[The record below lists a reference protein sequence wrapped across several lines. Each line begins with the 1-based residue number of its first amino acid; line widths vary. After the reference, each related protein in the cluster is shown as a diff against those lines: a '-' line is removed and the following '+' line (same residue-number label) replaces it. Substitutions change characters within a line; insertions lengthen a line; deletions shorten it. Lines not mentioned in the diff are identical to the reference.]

1 MIRTSTFSTW
11 LFATAL
17 LLLLIGET
25 QLNAQTIHN
34 PPQTI
39 CVGSIRPYQVD
50 YLENGGQGTLGSTY
64 TWSVISG
71 PFAGAINTNQGPSG
85 SSNRIIIDWGASP
98 PGNYQLQVIE
108 TNNGCPGEPQTLD
121 IILQPEVLP
130 DFAQIGPLCQNSTP
144 PTLPG
149 TSINGITGTWFP
161 DTISTAATGTTT
173 YTFTPDAGQC
183 ALPTTMNITIEDQVT
198 PTFTAFGPYCQGATP
213 DVLPTTSL
221 NSITG
226 AWSGAINT
234 STPGTFDFTFTPN
247 DPDQCGIPVTI
258 QVVVSPLITPTFDP
272 IDPLCQNSTAPGL
285 PTTSINGIT
294 GTWSPSVINISTAGT
309 STYTFTPDAGQC
321 ASSASIDITITPEVI
336 PTFDPIGPLCQNSTA
351 PNLPLT
357 SLNGISGTWS
367 GTISTSTPGDFTFTF
382 TPNDPSQCALPTTLT
397 VTIDPQITPNFAQ
410 IGPLCQNSPAPALPP
425 TSPNGINGTWSPATI
440 STANTGT
447 TTYTFTPDPGQC
459 ATTFTMDIDIQDQV
473 TPVFNAIGP
482 FCLNDDAPTLPTL
495 SNNGITGIWNTTV
508 NTANPGT
515 FDLTFTPDDPDQ
527 CGTATTVQY
536 TVNGLPTITLS
547 DETICTGDS
556 VDLTASGANTYSWSP
571 ATGLS
576 STTGTTVT
584 ASPSTTTTY
593 TVTGTDANG
602 CQNSADATIT
612 VNPLPTTSPIFHD

>member
-1 MIRTSTFSTW
+1 MIRTSTFSKW

-17 LLLLIGET
+17 LLLLVGET

-34 PPQTI
+34 PPQII
-39 CVGSIRPYQVD
+39 CVGSERPYQVD

-71 PFAGAINTNQGPSG
+71 PFAGTINTNQGPSG

-98 PGNYQLQVIE
+98 PDTYILQVIE
-108 TNNGCPGEPQTLD
+108 TNNGCPGTPQTLE

-144 PTLPG
+144 PELPT
-149 TSINGITGTWFP
+149 TSINGITGTWSP
-161 DTISTAATGTTT
+161 ATISTVATGTTT

-198 PTFTAFGPYCQGATP
+198 PTFAAFGPYCQGAMP
-213 DVLPTTSL
+213 DELPTTSL
-221 NSITG
+221 NGITG
-226 AWSGAINT
+226 AWNEAINT
-234 STPGTFDFTFTPN
+234 SAPGTFDFTFTPN
-247 DPDQCGIPVTI
+247 DPNQCGIPVTI
-258 QVVVSPLITPTFDP
+258 QVVVTPLITPTFDP
-272 IDPLCQNSTAPGL
+272 IGPLCQNSTAPGL
-285 PTTSINGIT
+285 PVTSINGIT

-321 ASSASIDITITPEVI
+321 ANSASIDITITPEVT

-351 PNLPLT
+351 PGLPPT
-357 SLNGISGTWS
+357 SLNSITGTWS
-367 GTISTSTPGDFTFTF
+367 GAISTSTPGDFTFTF
-382 TPNDPSQCALPTTLT
+382 TPNNPSQCALPTTLT

-410 IGPLCQNSPAPALPP
+410 IGPLCQNSPAPTLPP
-425 TSPNGINGTWSPATI
+425 TSPNGISGTWSPANI

-482 FCLNDDAPTLPTL
+482 FCLNDAAPTLPPL
-495 SNNGITGIWNTTV
+495 SNNGITGVWNTTV
-508 NTANPGT
+508 NTANQGT

-536 TVNGLPTITLS
+536 TVNALPTITVS

-556 VDLTASGANTYSWSP
+556 VELTANGADTYNWSP
-571 ATGLS
+571 STGLS
-576 STTGTTVT
+576 STTGATVT
-584 ASPSTTTTY
+584 ASPSATTTY
-593 TVTGTDANG
+593 TVIGTDANG
-602 CQNSADATIT
+602 CQNSADATVT